1 MRIKKLYIYIVK
13 TFFPLLVV
21 SSAVALFVVVTQLL
35 WQSMADLIGKGI
47 DGVIFVKLLF
57 FASMTV
63 MPLAIILGVL
73 VASLMTFG
81 NLGERMELLAMK
93 SAGIPLF
100 KIMKPLFYTAVAIAV
115 GLFVFQNDYMIT
127 SQVKFWQYYF
137 SIKNKSPELAIPEGV
152 FYKDLQNYSIYVEKK
167 DSEAK
172 MMYGMM
178 IYDLTQGFQDA
189 TVVMADSGK
198 LYSSTNGA
206 ELILELFTGESFQNL
221 SQNNGRVQ
229 SDAERPFLREKFEYK
244 EIRIPFDANLSMMDE
259 SILSSQFVGKNVVEL
274 KQYTDSIALEI
285 DSLITAGRALAYKT
299 EYMAKYSS
307 KLPSHTDGMESSS
320 STSQPA
326 PRPEPMTID
335 EDGYLEAG
343 TTDGASFSEDQWAP
357 SQVENIVQQSLPKQK
372 KSAQPNYDMAQRFDK
387 SGYMSQSAIYDTA
400 SSMVSNLRNDNYF
413 TVQIMD
419 ENVNLHRKNEF
430 EYWRKFTYPVAC
442 VVFFLIGAPLGALIR
457 KGGMGVPFI
466 TAVLFFIVF
475 YILESF
481 GWKMV
486 REGTL
491 VNWFGMW
498 LPNMVLFPIGVW
510 LCLVATKDSS
520 RLSID
525 SFTTWIKRFFGTE
538 TDRKVEYK
546 EIAME
551 DADLDLA
558 ISDIHTLDTKVQ
570 ELSHLGTMHYWE
582 FFLHD
587 EQYEKREQLNAL
599 VEKIVKNLVNC
610 RDYLLVHK
618 LADYPFLRDLSRTMR
633 PNSKVGNILMMLFLP
648 FGLVVYMIYAIR
660 NKRYIREL
668 KKVTSANEVMRG
680 EIQRVK
686 QIR

>member
-1 MRIKKLYIYIVK
+1 
-13 TFFPLLVV
+13 
-21 SSAVALFVVVTQLL
+21 
-35 WQSMADLIGKGI
+35 MADLIGKGI
-47 DGVIFVKLLF
+47 DGIIFFKLLF

-100 KIMKPLFYTAVAIAV
+100 TIMKPLFLTAIAIAL

-127 SQVKFWQYYF
+127 SQVRFWQYYF

-152 FYKDLQNYSIYVEKK
+152 FYKDLENYSIYVERK

-178 IYDLTQGFQDA
+178 IYDLTKGFQDA

-198 LYSSTNGA
+198 LYSSQNSA

-221 SQNNGRVQ
+221 SQNNSGFQ
-229 SDAERPFLREKFEYK
+229 SDAERPFLREKFEFK

-259 SILSSQFVGKNVVEL
+259 SILSNQFVGKNVFEL

-285 DSLITAGRALAYKT
+285 DSLLSAGRAQAFRS
-299 EYMAKYSS
+299 EYMTKFSDAKNVATAGEDSN
-307 KLPSHTDGMESSS
+307 S
-320 STSQPA
+320 STLPPPIYAA
-326 PRPEPMTID
+326 PRRDIMDSGEVD
-335 EDGYLEAG
+335 YAQVGGGNLEEEALYPQSESLS
-343 TTDGASFSEDQWAP
+343 DFSESLSTAQQLPETKKKAP
-357 SQVENIVQQSLPKQK
+357 TNL
-372 KSAQPNYDMAQRFDK
+372 DMAKRLELT
-387 SGYMSQSAIYDTA
+387 GYTAKSAIYDTA
-400 SSMVSNLRNDNYF
+400 ASMVSNIRSDNYF
-413 TVQIMD
+413 TVQLMD

-442 VVFFLIGAPLGALIR
+442 IVFFLIGAPLGALIR

-491 VNWFGMW
+491 INWFGMW

-520 RLSID
+520 RLSIGA
-525 SFTTWIKRFFGTE
+525 FTTWTKRFFGTE

-558 ISDIHTLDTKVQ
+558 ISDIHTLDSKVQ